1 MKYIVMECH
10 EGYAVLMDEESS
22 FVHAANLH
30 YEVGQTVTDPVIMG
44 SEKEQT
50 VNRNNIVMKRIAAA
64 AACAILICAGG
75 VHYYSMNYKTHST
88 IMISSE
94 AEISMILNKK
104 GEVISLESSS
114 QKGKELLKE
123 YNGKSKDSSTVANEL
138 LELEI
143 SKGIISNGDTV
154 ELFISTDDPSDYN
167 KYSDELKKNLSELDI
182 KVNVKEKSA
191 AIPAIKE
198 TPPVPAPPAE
208 APAPDVNKPK
218 AADPLTPDPKADVK
232 KPAAADPKSDAVS
245 PPAPKETPAEDKPV
259 PPPPPSTPESD
270 KNREEKHDAIEK
282 DKKTP
287 PDASAPAPPSPDN
300 NGNPEPPQPKHE
312 QGPADKSVSEEKP
325 PVPPEGDAPDADPE
339 AVVSADPPAPAP
351 IEAPPPAPPKAKEV
365 L

>member
-1 MKYIVMECH
+1 
-10 EGYAVLMDEESS
+10 
-22 FVHAANLH
+22 
-30 YEVGQTVTDPVIMG
+30 
-44 SEKEQT
+44 
-50 VNRNNIVMKRIAAA
+50 
-64 AACAILICAGG
+64 
-75 VHYYSMNYKTHST
+75 
-88 IMISSE
+88 
-94 AEISMILNKK
+94 MILNKK

-123 YNGKSKDSSTVANEL
+123 YKGKSKDSSTVANEL

-208 APAPDVNKPK
+208 APAPDVSKPK
-218 AADPLTPDPKADVK
+218 AADQLTPDPKADVK

-259 PPPPPSTPESD
+259 PPPPPSHPSLTKTEK
-270 KNREEKHDAIEK
+270 KNMM
-282 DKKTP
+282 P
-287 PDASAPAPPSPDN
+287 
-300 NGNPEPPQPKHE
+300 
-312 QGPADKSVSEEKP
+312 
-325 PVPPEGDAPDADPE
+325 
-339 AVVSADPPAPAP
+339 
-351 IEAPPPAPPKAKEV
+351 
-365 L
+365 